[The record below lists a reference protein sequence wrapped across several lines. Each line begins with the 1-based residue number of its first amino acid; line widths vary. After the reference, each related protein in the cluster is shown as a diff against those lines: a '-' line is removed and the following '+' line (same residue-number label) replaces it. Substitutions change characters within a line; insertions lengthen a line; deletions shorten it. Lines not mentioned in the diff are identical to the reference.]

1 MARSSWHDRARSD
14 DARSDD
20 AGRDDQPSR
29 PDDDT
34 VGAATR
40 AIADATAALT
50 KLLGNQ
56 LATVST
62 ELGDAIATSLRDAA
76 RGLADASE
84 TVERRSGGQRAEERR
99 RARVDRTRADL
110 LAAAAR
116 VFAAQG
122 YEGASVGDIAAEAGY
137 TKGALYAHFGS
148 KSDLF
153 VALARERLDCDRPTG
168 PAAGSATGDLA
179 DELSAGVAAT
189 GDDPSMLLALE
200 MLAYAVRHPEARDDL
215 GPLFDASLQG
225 LAERVRDDRLA
236 RSRSAGSEPDATA
249 GVTRDD
255 LDTALGLLAV
265 SNVSAMLAAITDD
278 PRTVA
283 SAGGRL
289 VARLLAP

>member
-1 MARSSWHDRARSD
+1 MARSSWHDHTHPA
-14 DARSDD
+14 D
-20 AGRDDQPSR
+20 AGRDGQPAR

-40 AIADATAALT
+40 AVADATAALT

-56 LATVST
+56 LASVST

-84 TVERRSGGQRAEERR
+84 TVERRSGGQRADERR

-110 LAAAAR
+110 LAAAGR

-153 VALARERLDCDRPTG
+153 VALARERLDCDRPTAPATG
-168 PAAGSATGDLA
+168 PATRSLA
-179 DELSAGVAAT
+179 DELSAGVAGT

-215 GPLFDASLQG
+215 GPLFDASLQA
-225 LAERVRDDRLA
+225 LAVRVRDDRLA
-236 RSRSAGSEPDATA
+236 RSHGATAPDATA
-249 GVTRDD
+249 GVSRDD

-265 SNVSAMLAAITDD
+265 TNVSAMLAAITDD
-278 PRTVA
+278 PAVVA
-283 SAGGRL
+283 AAGGRL
-289 VARLLAP
+289 VDRLLTP